1 MRIAVPRER
10 KQGECRIALTPK
22 GAQRLAQQG
31 HSVLIEKSAGEKSGF
46 FDDEY
51 LAAGAKITSSLETIW
66 CESDLVVKVKEPAA
80 EEIPFFG
87 PNLSVFCFLHHAAF
101 PELTDKMLES
111 GMTGI
116 DYDLVTLS
124 DGSLPILRPMS
135 IIAGKLSIQCGAL
148 ALQSNMSGR
157 GVLLGGTDTVAPA
170 RVLVIGAGAAGS
182 SAALVAH
189 GMGAEVVVLDI
200 NQKKLDALPKS
211 TKLHTAH
218 SNEKTIRLEIT
229 SADLI
234 IGSVLIPGDKAPKLV
249 KADML
254 PTMKKGAVFVDIC
267 IDQGGCAETSR
278 STSIAEPTY
287 VEQNVVHYCVP
298 NMPALVPRTAT
309 EALTNETIG
318 YIEALAN
325 KGIKQALRESKPLFQ
340 ALTVYSGKLTNKTIG
355 LALKITALEEQE
367 TRNMLNAK

>member
-1 MRIAVPRER
+1 MRIGVPRER

-22 GAQRLAQQG
+22 GVLRLTEHG
-31 HSVLIEKSAGEKSGF
+31 HRVCIEKGAGEKSGF
-46 FDDEY
+46 FDDEF
-51 LAAGAKITSSLETIW
+51 LTAGAQITPDLESIW
-66 CESDLVVKVKEPAA
+66 RESDLVVKVKEPAA
-80 EEIPFFG
+80 EEIPFFN

-101 PELTDKMLES
+101 PELTDKMLAS
-111 GMTGI
+111 GMIGI
-116 DYDLVTLS
+116 DYDLVTLG

-135 IIAGKLSIQCGAL
+135 VIAGKLSIQCGAL

-157 GVLLGGTDTVAPA
+157 GVLLGGTDTVSPA

-182 SAALVAH
+182 SAAIVAH

-211 TKLHTAH
+211 AKMHTAY
-218 SNEKTIRLEIT
+218 SDEKTIRQEIAT
-229 SADLI
+229 ADLI

-254 PTMKKGAVFVDIC
+254 PSMKKGAVFVDIC

-318 YIEALAN
+318 YIETLAN
-325 KGIKQALRESKPLFQ
+325 KGIKQALRESDPLFQ
-340 ALTVYSGKLTNKTIG
+340 ALTICEGKLTNNIIG
-355 LALKITALEEQE
+355 QALKLESLSHDE
-367 TRNMLNAK
+367 TRKLLGA